1 MQFGLSEEQILL
13 LDNVNRFLDDNSPLD
28 RVRLYADGGDDA
40 DIWAGLAELGI
51 PAPPPPIIIAEHDS
65 ESGEP
70 SSRELSD
77 WLTDGQADE
86 NRNEHIHTTKKG

>member
-40 DIWAGLAELGI
+40 DIWAGLAELGV
-51 PAPPPPIIIAEHDS
+51 PALLGS
-65 ESGEP
+65 
-70 SSRELSD
+70 
-77 WLTDGQADE
+77 
-86 NRNEHIHTTKKG
+86 

>member
-40 DIWAGLAELGI
+40 LLERFCTEGG
-51 PAPPPPIIIAEHDS
+51 
-65 ESGEP
+65 
-70 SSRELSD
+70 SD
-77 WLTDGQADE
+77 EVPTDY
-86 NRNEHIHTTKKG
+86 